1 MSVSIHTLLA
11 DELDIPD
18 QTAEK
23 LLVAM
28 LREVRKRA
36 QRGGVRLPDLGKFK
50 VEDGELTFSPADSL
64 ARAVNHRFEGLESE
78 HLRNAPEPETGKD
91 EDSEGPS
98 TITLGYQDSSGW
110 TPLDADEP
118 PAETEETEAE
128 TEADDETEADTE
140 EFDLPESDPLPSE
153 QDRDTAPSSDAG
165 EPSAA
170 DESAADAA
178 SPAPIDHDSAAEA
191 DDESENAEEAEAPA
205 PASGTDEQT
214 PESDETEEQTSDT
227 EELYPLV
234 DEVTGDSAPD
244 DPSSVPDASSTAD
257 APSPESASGTE
268 ANDEERDELS
278 RIWASGP
285 DEDTPDFSMDT
296 EVDDNGDEAD
306 EDDLSL
312 DDIPSETETDAST
325 ADPDEGTVSDEGPEK
340 ELEPSSS
347 ESSPTPS
354 ESSSEGGSPLPRVL
368 VTLLVLVLLG
378 GGAWYILGQRGLVPP
393 PGQTLSQL
401 TGPSAPNQA
410 ASSAEQ
416 QAAGPSGTAAAGTS
430 EQDAPSSSEVSED
443 ASDSSAASP
452 GGAVATG
459 IEPAA
464 GGWTI
469 VVASRADRAAA
480 TSLVDTYQQRFQNPR
495 QPVDVVQGTVDNTT
509 RYRVGV
515 GQFSSRDAADAFLND
530 NSDALPNGAWA
541 LALE

>member
-11 DELDIPD
+11 DELNIPD
-18 QTAEK
+18 QKAEK

-140 EFDLPESDPLPSE
+140 EFELPESDPLPSE

-170 DESAADAA
+170 DESATDAA

-205 PASGTDEQT
+205 PASGTDEQP

-285 DEDTPDFSMDT
+285 DKDTPDFSMDT

-325 ADPDEGTVSDEGPEK
+325 ADPDEGTVSDEGTEK
-340 ELEPSSS
+340 ELEPSSAS
-347 ESSPTPS
+347 PPTPS
-354 ESSSEGGSPLPRVL
+354 KSSSEGGSPLPRVL

-452 GGAVATG
+452 GGAAATG

>member
-1 MSVSIHTLLA
+1 MSASIHALLA
-11 DELDIPD
+11 DELDIPAEK
-18 QTAEK
+18 AEK
-23 LLVAM
+23 LLLAM

-50 VEDGELTFSPADSL
+50 VEDGELTFYPADSL

-78 HLRNAPEPETGKD
+78 NLRSAPEPDAGKD
-91 EDSEGPS
+91 QDTEGPS

-118 PAETEETEAE
+118 PEETEDNE
-128 TEADDETEADTE
+128 TETGADDETEADTE
-140 EFDLPESDPLPSE
+140 EFELPESDPVPSE
-153 QDRDTAPSSDAG
+153 EDREAAPSPDAG
-165 EPSAA
+165 EPPEP
-170 DESAADAA
+170 DESTADAA
-178 SPAPIDHDSAAEA
+178 SPEPTDRDSAAEA
-191 DDESENAEEAEAPA
+191 NDESESAEEAKAP
-205 PASGTDEQT
+205 T
-214 PESDETEEQTSDT
+214 PTSDTEEQTSDT

-234 DEVTGDSAPD
+234 DEVTGESAPD
-244 DPSSVPDASSTAD
+244 DPSPAPEESPTAD
-257 APSPESASGTE
+257 APSPESASEPQAG
-268 ANDEERDELS
+268 DEERDELS
-278 RIWASGP
+278 KIWESGP
-285 DEDTPDFSMDT
+285 DEDTPDFSTDT
-296 EVDDNGDEAD
+296 EVDDDGDETEEA
-306 EDDLSL
+306 DLSL
-312 DDIPSETETDAST
+312 DDIPSETDAPT
-325 ADPDEGTVSDEGPEK
+325 ANSDEGPVSDEDDEEEGK
-340 ELEPSSS
+340 AASSS
-347 ESSPTPS
+347 ESSPAPT
-354 ESSSEGGSPLPRVL
+354 ESPSEGGSALPRVL

-378 GGAWYILGQRGLVPP
+378 GGAWYILGQRGMVPP

-401 TGPSAPNQA
+401 TGPSASNQA

-416 QAAGPSGTAAAGTS
+416 QAAGPSGTSATGTS
-430 EQDAPSSSEVSED
+430 EQDAPSSSEVRED

-452 GGAVATG
+452 GGAAATG

-515 GQFSSRDAADAFLND
+515 GQFSSRGAAEAFLKD

>member
-11 DELDIPD
+11 DELNIPD
-18 QTAEK
+18 QKAEK

-140 EFDLPESDPLPSE
+140 EFELPESDPLPSE

-170 DESAADAA
+170 DESATDAA

-205 PASGTDEQT
+205 PASGTDEQP

-285 DEDTPDFSMDT
+285 DKDTPDFSMDT

-325 ADPDEGTVSDEGPEK
+325 ADPDEGTVSDEGTEK
-340 ELEPSSS
+340 ELEPSSAS
-347 ESSPTPS
+347 PPTPS
-354 ESSSEGGSPLPRVL
+354 KSSSEGGSPLPRVL

-393 PGQTLSQL
+393 PGQTLSEL

-410 ASSAEQ
+410 AASAEQ

-452 GGAVATG
+452 GGAAATG

-480 TSLVDTYQQRFQNPR
+480 ASLVDTYQQRFQNPR

>member
-1 MSVSIHTLLA
+1 MSASLHTLLA
-11 DELDIPD
+11 DELDISD

-50 VEDGELTFSPADSL
+50 VEDGDLTFSPADSL
-64 ARAVNHRFEGLESE
+64 ARDVNHRFEGLESE
-78 HLRNAPEPETGKD
+78 HLRNAPEPDAGKD
-91 EDSEGPS
+91 EDTEGPS

-118 PAETEETEAE
+118 PAETEEKE
-128 TEADDETEADTE
+128 TETGADDETEADTE
-140 EFDLPESDPLPSE
+140 EFELPESDTAASE
-153 QDRDTAPSSDAG
+153 ADPETAPSSDAG
-165 EPSAA
+165 EPPAA
-170 DESAADAA
+170 DESGPDAA
-178 SPAPIDHDSAAEA
+178 SPAPTDHGSAAQT
-191 DDESENAEEAEAPA
+191 DDESERTEEAEAPA
-205 PASGTDEQT
+205 PTADTDEQT
-214 PESDETEEQTSDT
+214 SEPEEQTSDT

-234 DEVTGDSAPD
+234 DEVTGESAPD
-244 DPSSVPDASSTAD
+244 DPSSVPDESPTAD
-257 APSPESASGTE
+257 ASSPESASQTH
-268 ANDEERDELS
+268 ADDEERDELS
-278 RIWASGP
+278 KIWESGP
-285 DEDTPDFSMDT
+285 DEDTPNFSRDT
-296 EVDDNGDEAD
+296 EVDDDGDETD

-325 ADPDEGTVSDEGPEK
+325 ADSDETTVSDEGPEK

-347 ESSPTPS
+347 ESSAASS
-354 ESSSEGGSPLPRVL
+354 ESSSEGGSALPRVL

-378 GGAWYILGQRGLVPP
+378 GGAWYILGQRGMVPP
-393 PGQTLSQL
+393 PGQTLSRL
-401 TGPSAPNQA
+401 TGPSASNQA

-416 QAAGPSGTAAAGTS
+416 QAAGPSGTSGAGTS
-430 EQDAPSSSEVSED
+430 EQDAPSSSEVSEG
-443 ASDSSAASP
+443 ASDSSADSP
-452 GGAVATG
+452 GGAAATG
-459 IEPAA
+459 IDPTA

-515 GQFSSRDAADAFLND
+515 GQFSSRDAAEAFLKD
-530 NSDALPNGAWA
+530 NSDALPDGAWA

>member
-18 QTAEK
+18 QKAEK

-36 QRGGVRLPDLGKFK
+36 RRDGVRLPDLGKFK
-50 VEDGELTFSPADSL
+50 VEDGELTFFPADSL
-64 ARAVNHRFEGLESE
+64 ARAVNHRFEGLEPE
-78 HLRNAPEPETGKD
+78 HLRNAPEPETGED
-91 EDSEGPS
+91 EDTEGPS
-98 TITLGYQDSSGW
+98 TITLGYQDSGGW

-118 PAETEETEAE
+118 PAETEDNETE
-128 TEADDETEADTE
+128 TGTDDETEA
-140 EFDLPESDPLPSE
+140 
-153 QDRDTAPSSDAG
+153 
-165 EPSAA
+165 
-170 DESAADAA
+170 
-178 SPAPIDHDSAAEA
+178 
-191 DDESENAEEAEAPA
+191 
-205 PASGTDEQT
+205 
-214 PESDETEEQTSDT
+214 DT

-234 DEVTGDSAPD
+234 DEVTGESAPD
-244 DPSSVPDASSTAD
+244 DPSSAPDASSTAD
-257 APSPESASGTE
+257 APSPESASQPQD
-268 ANDEERDELS
+268 DEERDELS
-278 RIWASGP
+278 RIWTSGP
-285 DEDTPDFSMDT
+285 DKDTPNFSMDT
-296 EVDDNGDEAD
+296 EVDDHGDEAD

-347 ESSPTPS
+347 TSSPAPS

-393 PGQTLSQL
+393 PGQTLSEL

-410 ASSAEQ
+410 AASAEQ

-430 EQDAPSSSEVSED
+430 EQDAPSSSEVSEG
-443 ASDSSAASP
+443 ASDDSSAASP
-452 GGAVATG
+452 GAAAATG
-459 IEPAA
+459 IEPTA

-530 NSDALPNGAWA
+530 NSDALPDGAWA

>member
-1 MSVSIHTLLA
+1 MSASIHTLLA

-18 QTAEK
+18 QKAEK

-36 QRGGVRLPDLGKFK
+36 QRGGVRLPNLGKFK

-140 EFDLPESDPLPSE
+140 EFELPESDPLPSE

-170 DESAADAA
+170 DESATDAA

-205 PASGTDEQT
+205 PASGTDEQP

-244 DPSSVPDASSTAD
+244 DSSSVPDASSTAD

-285 DEDTPDFSMDT
+285 DKDTPDFSMDT

-325 ADPDEGTVSDEGPEK
+325 ADPDEGTVSDEGTEK
-340 ELEPSSS
+340 ELEPSSAS
-347 ESSPTPS
+347 PPTPS
-354 ESSSEGGSPLPRVL
+354 KSSSEGGSPLPRVL

-452 GGAVATG
+452 GGAAATG

>member
-1 MSVSIHTLLA
+1 MSASIHTLLA

-18 QTAEK
+18 QKAEK

-78 HLRNAPEPETGKD
+78 HLRNAPEPDAGKD
-91 EDSEGPS
+91 EDTEGPS

-110 TPLDADEP
+110 TPLDADQP
-118 PAETEETEAE
+118 PAETEEKE
-128 TEADDETEADTE
+128 TETGADDETEADTE
-140 EFDLPESDPLPSE
+140 EFELPESDTAASDE
-153 QDRDTAPSSDAG
+153 DREPAPSSDAG

-170 DESAADAA
+170 DESAPDAA
-178 SPAPIDHDSAAEA
+178 SPEPTDRDSAARV
-191 DDESENAEEAEAPA
+191 DDESESAEEAEAPA
-205 PASGTDEQT
+205 PTS
-214 PESDETEEQTSDT
+214 ETEEQTSDT

-234 DEVTGDSAPD
+234 DEVTGESAPD
-244 DPSSVPDASSTAD
+244 DPSSVPDESPTAD
-257 APSPESASGTE
+257 PSSPESASQTQ
-268 ANDEERDELS
+268 ADDEERDELS
-278 RIWASGP
+278 KIWESGP
-285 DEDTPDFSMDT
+285 DEDTPNFSTET
-296 EVDDNGDEAD
+296 EVDDDGDETD

-325 ADPDEGTVSDEGPEK
+325 ADPDEATVSDEGPEK
-340 ELEPSSS
+340 ELETSSS
-347 ESSPTPS
+347 ESSAASS
-354 ESSSEGGSPLPRVL
+354 ESSSEGTSALPRVL

-378 GGAWYILGQRGLVPP
+378 GGAWYILGQRGMVPP

-401 TGPSAPNQA
+401 TGPSASNQA

-416 QAAGPSGTAAAGTS
+416 QAAGPSGTSGAGTS
-430 EQDAPSSSEVSED
+430 EQDASSSSEVSEG
-443 ASDSSAASP
+443 ASDSSADSP
-452 GGAVATG
+452 GGAAATG
-459 IEPAA
+459 IEPTA

-515 GQFSSRDAADAFLND
+515 GQFSSRDAAEAFLKD